1 MEHIIMKINQIL
13 HRWINYYKITNC
25 KGLIKEIMSWIRRR
39 LRMIKMGQ
47 WKSYKPLHKILRRK
61 GFKGDLPKIA
71 INKWKN
77 SKCYHI
83 HKALPNEYFEGL
95 GLFDL
100 TKVKVEILSC
110 YRE

>member
-1 MEHIIMKINQIL
+1 MGWKRPCHSLERRQEIG
-13 HRWINYYKITNC
+13 
-25 KGLIKEIMSWIRRR
+25 KGISDDGIVW
-39 LRMIKMGQ
+39 
-47 WKSYKPLHKILRRK
+47 WKSYKILHKSLRRK